1 MDIIINNNK
10 SWSPSTR
17 RFLRIQDKEL
27 ADDFS
32 LASLPSLVFFRREI
46 PIVYSGDLKDEHE
59 MLEWMIKNKSSADD
73 DDVLEMVD
81 SKQLEIMLENVDNL
95 LIFFFDNTRLSKK

>member
-1 MDIIINNNK
+1 MRRIK
-10 SWSPSTR
+10 YSTY

-32 LASLPSLVFFRREI
+32 LPKLPSLVFFRREI
-46 PIVYSGDLKDEHE
+46 PIVYAGDLADEHE

-81 SKQLEIMLENVDNL
+81 SRQLEIMLENVDNL